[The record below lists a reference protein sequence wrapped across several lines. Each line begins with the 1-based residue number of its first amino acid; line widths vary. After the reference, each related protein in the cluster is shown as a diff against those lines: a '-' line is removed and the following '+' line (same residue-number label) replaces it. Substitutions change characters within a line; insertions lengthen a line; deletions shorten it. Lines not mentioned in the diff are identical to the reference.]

1 MPVTTEQLLHILRK
15 DEYKDVFQIKF
26 TETGRAYSDRD
37 DGIRFVSNSLIP
49 EKFTLFF
56 GDGSAF
62 PSTLLEEKDLI
73 VLLDQISAVDML
85 DKL

>member
-1 MPVTTEQLLHILRK
+1 MPVTTDQLLGILRK

-26 TETGRAYSDRD
+26 TETGRAHSDRT
-37 DGIRFVSNSLIP
+37 DGVRFVANSLMP

-56 GDGSAF
+56 GDGSAY

-73 VLLDQISAVDML
+73 ELLDQISAVDML